1 MDTRRSLQKIF
12 IEEKRRGGMTQAAI
26 ARLLNT
32 HRSVIHRE
40 LAGQKDMTLGRVA
53 ELAWA
58 LGREAQVIF
67 PKPVVAEGQNSRADP
82 KPSPPR
88 RDAALTS
95 DDNKGYKLTESPTSE
110 GKSRLL
116 EMSGWGR

>member
-12 IEEKRRGGMTQAAI
+12 IEEKRKGGMTQAAI

-58 LGREAQVIF
+58 LGREAQMIF
-67 PKPVVAEGQNSRADP
+67 PKPIIAEGQNARSDP
-82 KPSPPR
+82 QPSAPLR
-88 RDAALTS
+88 NATLTP
-95 DDNKGYKLTESPTSE
+95 DDNKSYKLTESPTSE

-116 EMSGWGR
+116 EMSGWVR